1 MLRIGLFL
9 STNLAVMVVLGIVMS
24 ILGRI
29 FGFSPG
35 SGMSS
40 LFIYSAVLGFVGAL
54 VSLFMS
60 KRSAIKSMNVQLI
73 DAPANDTEKWLVSTV
88 AAQAEQA
95 GIDMPDVGI
104 FNARE
109 SNAFATGWNKNN
121 ALVAVSTGLMNEMSQ
136 NEVEAVLAH
145 EVSHVA
151 NGDMVTMT
159 LLQGVMNT
167 FVYFLASLAARAVS
181 GAMRERGAGAGGSMV
196 YYAVRTVAQ
205 IGLGFLANVIVMW
218 FSRRREYRAD
228 EGGAALAGR
237 ENMVSALQRLGGS
250 NDAVEM
256 PAKMQAF
263 GIRSASIK
271 KLGMTHPAIEDRI
284 SALSKNA

>member
-24 ILGRI
+24 VLGRI
-29 FGFSPG
+29 FGFSP
-35 SGMSS
+35 SGGLAS

-60 KRSAIKSMNVQLI
+60 KRSAMKSMGVQLLES
-73 DAPANDTEKWLVSTV
+73 PANDTEQWLVDSV
-88 AAQAEQA
+88 ASQAKQA

-109 SNAFATGWNKNN
+109 SNAFATGWNKNK
-121 ALVAVSTGLMNEMSQ
+121 ALVAVSTGLLSEMSK

-167 FVYFLASLAARAVS
+167 FVYFLASLAAKAVS
-181 GAMRERGAGAGGSMV
+181 GLMRERGMGAGGSMV

-205 IGLGFLANVIVMW
+205 MGLGFLANIIVMW

-250 NDAVEM
+250 SDDVEM
-256 PAKMQAF
+256 PARMQAF
-263 GIRSASIK
+263 GIRSSKIK

-284 SALSKNA
+284 SALNEAS